1 MIVLASLLSSQVME
15 ANEALD
21 TMAGWV
27 METLTNPLKK
37 QTETVTII
45 GSTMQAWPG
54 SSSQKS
60 SSKKCIS

>member
-27 METLTNPLKK
+27 METLTNPLKNRLK
-37 QTETVTII
+37 Q
-45 GSTMQAWPG
+45 SP
-54 SSSQKS
+54 S
-60 SSKKCIS
+60 